1 MAKFASLATVGMLCP
16 AAPSMTVPTVAMM
29 PKKKNGAHNRGKR
42 NRGTEQAFAETLR
55 YLADDWGRLSPE
67 ELARFLCE
75 YCQSNPEINAFC
87 RTIALHFR
95 AKRGGKRS
103 KSGPDKQW
111 THDRLRELAV
121 DFVTCEITHPKKRK
135 SGICKKL
142 TEKGSRW
149 AGLSSETLRKRLQE
163 AEPRR
168 GRYWLPFYR
177 YIVRLLISDD
187 PLALGKARIMMG
199 HGSPILREILSRLS
213 TLDTD
218 TRRKLLEEARY
229 WPEHGWDF
237 WCDGLL
243 QKKHLSRLDANTRQK
258 LRELPLEQSW
268 AYFHNVL
275 LPQSK

>member
-1 MAKFASLATVGMLCP
+1 MRKTAENATLA
-16 AAPSMTVPTVAMM
+16 
-29 PKKKNGAHNRGKR
+29 R
-42 NRGTEQAFAETLR
+42 NRR
-55 YLADDWGRLSPE
+55 SPKRLAISRLIGDGCRPKSS
-67 ELARFLCE
+67 ARFLCE
-75 YCQSNPEINAFC
+75 YCQSNSEINAFC

-111 THDRLRELAV
+111 IHDRLRDLAV

-142 TEKGSRW
+142 IEKGSRW

-163 AEPRR
+163 TEPRR

-199 HGSPILREILSRLS
+199 HGSPILREILSCLS
-213 TLDTD
+213 TFDAD
-218 TRRKLLEEARY
+218 TRRKLLEAGAVLARA
-229 WPEHGWDF
+229 PPGNSR
-237 WCDGLL
+237 CDGLL
-243 QKKHLSRLDANTRQK
+243 QKHLSRLDANTRQK

-268 AYFHNVL
+268 AHFHNVL
-275 LPQSK
+275 LPQIQIVERGSMF